1 MTGYLT
7 DYSGKKYTLPTLL
20 SWSVTHGLG
29 SPCDCYEVVCRYDPE
44 MEPWLKKAYRFTA
57 VHEGKTVFY
66 GVVDE
71 TQAEIMRDGRLFSI
85 SGRGLAALLL
95 DNEAETAQYY
105 ACSIRDILDRHVYPW
120 GIRDVSYKSLGYLY
134 NFDVDSGES
143 EWSVLSRFT
152 AFAAGI
158 TPRFTREG
166 KLVISDAEGKSYTL
180 DRSKAFD
187 FIRKERRYGVIS
199 SVLVKN
205 KVRGTRTV
213 VTNDEFISRGGL
225 CRHVLNV
232 PRLTGYNAMRYTG
245 AYQINES
252 KKDSTQYI
260 VTLPTLFAAE
270 PNDII
275 TVDVPE
281 MGAPITL
288 KAGEVTVW
296 ANGTSSGTEIT
307 LVERQ

>member
-1 MTGYLT
+1 M
-7 DYSGKKYTLPTLL
+7 
-20 SWSVTHGLG
+20 
-29 SPCDCYEVVCRYDPE
+29 
-44 MEPWLKKAYRFTA
+44 
-57 VHEGKTVFY
+57 
-66 GVVDE
+66 
-71 TQAEIMRDGRLFSI
+71 
-85 SGRGLAALLL
+85 
-95 DNEAETAQYY
+95 
-105 ACSIRDILDRHVYPW
+105 
-120 GIRDVSYKSLGYLY
+120 
-134 NFDVDSGES
+134 
-143 EWSVLSRFT
+143 
-152 AFAAGI
+152 
-158 TPRFTREG
+158 
-166 KLVISDAEGKSYTL
+166 
-180 DRSKAFD
+180 
-187 FIRKERRYGVIS
+187 IS

-275 TVDVPE
+275 TLDVPE

-296 ANGTSSGTEIT
+296 ANGTSSGTEIM

>member
-1 MTGYLT
+1 MTGYLI
-7 DYSGKKYTLPTLL
+7 DFNEKKYTLPTLL

-29 SPCDCYEVVCRYDPE
+29 SPCDCFEAVCNYDPS
-44 MEPWLKKAYRFTA
+44 MEPLLKKACRFKA
-57 VHEGKTVFY
+57 VHDGKTVFY

-71 TQAEIMRDGRLFSI
+71 TQAEITGDGSLFSV
-85 SGRGLAALLL
+85 SGRGLAALLI

-105 ACSIRDILDRHVYPW
+105 ACSISDILNRHVYPW

-134 NFDVDSGES
+134 NFDIDSGES

-152 AFAAGI
+152 NFAAGI
-158 TPRFTREG
+158 TPRFTRTG
-166 KLVISDAEGKSYTL
+166 KLVISDEEGKRYTL
-180 DRSKAFD
+180 DRTSAFD
-187 FIRKERRYGVIS
+187 FIRRERRYGVIS

-205 KVRGTRTV
+205 KVRGTRTI
-213 VTNDEFISRGGL
+213 VTNDEFIQRGGS

-245 AYQINES
+245 KYQISES
-252 KKDSTQYI
+252 EKDSTQYI
-260 VTLPTLFAAE
+260 VTVPRLFAAE

-275 TVDVPE
+275 TVNVPE
-281 MGAPITL
+281 MGSPVTM

-296 ANGTSSGTEIT
+296 ANAAGSGTEIT